1 MKKLFLSLSAFG
13 FALTVSGAK
22 ITGMSVDYEAKLV
35 FSKGYGVVSQPNPYN
50 QHTRPDSSKGYW
62 KLHTDYNTR
71 MTHVRF
77 YSSQNELLYQEKIKD
92 RYIKLT
98 KRTIRQFDNLLNR
111 LVARNLVVGRVKSYD
126 ILVSNQWNAI
136 PQPAS
141 SRLEESSMP
150 APVASSL
157 PTIDLQVVSNTQV
170 RLSYLNPAS
179 KQLLITIANESY
191 EYFYKRKSTLKE
203 YAGLLNISH
212 LPSGTYRFEV
222 DGGKKVAQYQLTID
236 RDTKSL
242 KVKLLLNQFSP

>member
-1 MKKLFLSLSAFG
+1 MKKLLLSLPLFG
-13 FALTVSGAK
+13 FALTVSLAK
-22 ITGMSVDYEAKLV
+22 IPGISVEYE
-35 FSKGYGVVSQPNPYN
+35 FGKGYGIVGQPNPYG
-50 QHTRPDSSKGYW
+50 QRTRPDSSKGYW
-62 KLHTDYNTR
+62 KLYTDYNTR
-71 MTHVRF
+71 MTHVRS
-77 YSSQNELLYQEKIKD
+77 YSSQDDLLYQEKIKD

-111 LVARNLVVGRVKSYD
+111 LVARNLVVGRVKSYA

-136 PQPAS
+136 PQPVS
-141 SRLEESSMP
+141 SLLEEETSSL
-150 APVASSL
+150 APITSSL
-157 PTIDLQVVSNTQV
+157 PTIDLQVVSTTQV

-242 KVKLLLNQFSP
+242 KVKSLLNQFNP